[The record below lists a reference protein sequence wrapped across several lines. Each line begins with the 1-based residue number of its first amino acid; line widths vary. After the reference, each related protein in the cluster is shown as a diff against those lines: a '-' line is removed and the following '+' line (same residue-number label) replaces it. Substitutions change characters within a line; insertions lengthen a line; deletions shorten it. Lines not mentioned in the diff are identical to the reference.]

1 MTVLSNIAETRT
13 SGLLSFR
20 RWLPF
25 ILAVLLP
32 MTALPPQ
39 VRAQTGEPRLVV
51 LISVDQL
58 RADFITQFSGHFCE
72 GGFARLRRLGAC
84 FENATLSYGS
94 SATGPGHATLVTGR
108 IPRHHGIVAN
118 KWFLDASATT
128 SRHAV
133 EDSNCRLVGSQPG
146 LNVGGKSG
154 WQLIGS
160 TLGDEMKRRDPRSRV
175 FSVSLKDRTAIYM
188 AGKSADGVF
197 WWDKSVSGHF
207 VSSTYYVRRLPDY
220 VEDFNRNKLADR
232 YGGATWDVLLSR
244 DAYAGCIPVR
254 PEWLDSVLPYGLC
267 FPHVLPP
274 ADFNPRGL
282 YYYCVYGS
290 PFGNDIVLEMAR
302 RILVNERLGA
312 DASVDMLCIG
322 LSSNDVVG
330 HLFGPESP
338 EIMDMTVRTDR
349 QLSDLLDLLDREVGL
364 GSCLIVLTADH
375 GITTPGVVARL
386 KGLGGGRAEVVKA
399 CGRLNVVL
407 RERFGPLTD
416 GRDYVSGQ
424 QIPWIYFDRAFL
436 TLDEDRRSQI
446 LHTAAEF
453 FGSVP
458 GVAEVF
464 RADELTGPEPPPDD
478 RARYLAWRSF
488 HPERSGELFLRL
500 APYYYYATGEF
511 AGHSPGLPQDLEIPV
526 IIAGPGVRPGPYFRP
541 VCLCD
546 IAPTVAELVGVRL
559 PDRPDGRVLREA
571 LATTARR

>member
-1 MTVLSNIAETRT
+1 MSKPLIA
-13 SGLLSFR
+13 R
-20 RWLPF
+20 RWLPL
-25 ILAVLLP
+25 IAAALLLT
-32 MTALPPQ
+32 TAWSPRA
-39 VRAQTGEPRLVV
+39 RAQGDQPRLVV

-58 RADFITQFSGHFCE
+58 RADFITHFAGYFCD

-94 SATGPGHATLVTGR
+94 SATGPGHATLATGR

-118 KWFLDASATT
+118 KWYLDASATT

-133 EDSNCRLVGSQPG
+133 DDPNCEMVGLPPG
-146 LNVGGKSG
+146 SDGGGKSA

-175 FSVSLKDRTAIYM
+175 FSVSLKDRAAIYM

-197 WWDKSVSGHF
+197 WWDKAVSGFF

-232 YGGATWDVLLSR
+232 YGGATWDMLLKR

-254 PEWLDSVLPYGLC
+254 AEWLDGVLPYGLH

-274 ADFNPRGL
+274 ADYSPRDQ

-290 PFGNDIVLEMAR
+290 PFGNDMVLEIAR
-302 RILVNERLGA
+302 RILLNDRLGA
-312 DASVDMLCIG
+312 DAAADLLCIS

-349 QLSDLLDLLDREVGL
+349 QLADLLDLLDREVGL

-375 GITTPGVVARL
+375 GVTTPGAVARL
-386 KGLGGGRAEVVKA
+386 KGLDGGRAEIVKA
-399 CGRLNVVL
+399 CGRLNALL
-407 RERFGPLTD
+407 RERFGLLAD
-416 GRDYVSGQ
+416 GREYVSGQ
-424 QIPWIYFDRAFL
+424 QIPWIYFDRAFVK
-436 TLDEDRRSQI
+436 LDADRRGRI
-446 LHTAAEF
+446 LRTAAEF
-453 FGSVP
+453 FPSVP

-478 RARYLAWRSF
+478 QARYLAWRSF

-511 AGHSPGLPQDLEIPV
+511 AGHSPGLPTDLEIPI

-541 VCLCD
+541 VHLCD
-546 IAPTVAELVGVRL
+546 VAPTVAELVGVRL
-559 PDRPDGRVLREA
+559 SDHPDGRVLREA
-571 LATTARR
+571 LATTLAR